1 MIIKVD
7 SLRKSFNQVPVL
19 KDVSFDMEEGQVLA
33 VIGPSGGGKSTLL
46 RCINFLE
53 APDAGSILFKDR
65 KIDVKNAKKEDI
77 AWLRRHSAMVFQ
89 QFNLFRYKTA
99 LENVMEGLMMVQKKS
114 KSEAKDIATDFLQQ
128 VGLEDHKDF
137 YPRQLSGGQK
147 QRVGIARAL
156 ALHPDVILLDE
167 PTSALDPEM
176 IGEVLDVIRKAR
188 ELGHTMIIVSHEMG
202 FVSEIADKVLF
213 LDDGRITESGTPD
226 AIFNHPQMERT
237 RQFLARVSVSTTQ
250 KVYGQ

>member
-7 SLRKSFNQVPVL
+7 SLQKSFNQVPVL
-19 KDVSFDMEEGQVLA
+19 KNVSFDMEEGQVLA

-53 APDAGSILFKDR
+53 TPDTGSIQFKDR
-65 KIDVKNAKKEDI
+65 IIDVKDAKKEDI

-89 QFNLFRYKTA
+89 QFNLFKYKTA
-99 LENVMEGLMMVQKKS
+99 LENVMEGLVMVQKKS
-114 KSEAKDIATDFLQQ
+114 RSEAREIALDFLRQ
-128 VGLEDHKDF
+128 VGLEDHKDY

-188 ELGHTMIIVSHEMG
+188 EAGHTMIIVSHEMG
-202 FVSEIADKVLF
+202 FVAEIADKVLF
-213 LDDGRITESGTPD
+213 LDEGTILESGTPEE
-226 AIFNHPQMERT
+226 IFEHPNKERT
-237 RQFLARVSVSTTQ
+237 QQFLARVNINRR
-250 KVYGQ
+250 

>member
-7 SLRKSFNQVPVL
+7 SLQKSFNQIPVL
-19 KDVSFDMEEGQVLA
+19 KNVSFDMDEGQVLA

-46 RCINFLE
+46 RCMNFLE

-65 KIDVKNAKKEDI
+65 QIDVKNAKKEDI
-77 AWLRRHSAMVFQ
+77 AWLRSHSAMVFQ

-114 KSEAKDIATDFLQQ
+114 RSEAKTIAMDFLQQ
-128 VGLEDHKDF
+128 VGLADHQDY

-202 FVSEIADKVLF
+202 FVSEIADKVIF
-213 LDDGRITESGTPD
+213 LDSGVIVEAGTPD
-226 AIFNHPQMERT
+226 EIFNHPKMERT
-237 RQFLARVSVSTTQ
+237 QQFLARVKVSTAR
-250 KVYGQ
+250 